1 MGLNQRLRN
10 TICRARGALTT
21 AHNLFSLTVIAALL
35 SAGCGDEG
43 VQHASQPPADVEQE
57 LSRFSLVHAREG
69 RTKWKLTSDAAT
81 FLESD
86 RIKIEGVGLL
96 IFGDKDGEMLTI
108 HGDRGEV
115 DQRTNNIK
123 IMGNVEGVSSD
134 GGRLNADEIHWREG
148 SGKIYTLPGV
158 KVTIT
163 YEDSVIAGEE
173 LEADPKLEIVRLKNI
188 TGITRP
194 EKEKN

>member
-1 MGLNQRLRN
+1 MIS
-10 TICRARGALTT
+10 T
-21 AHNLFSLTVIAALL
+21 LL
-35 SAGCGDEG
+35 SAGCGDDSARQ
-43 VQHASQPPADVEQE
+43 VSQPPADVEHE
-57 LSRFSLVHAREG
+57 LSQFSLVHAREG

-86 RIKIEGVGLL
+86 RIRIEGVELL
-96 IFGDKDGEMLTI
+96 IFGDKDGETLTI

-134 GGRLNADEIHWREG
+134 GGSLTAEEIYWREG

-163 YEDSVIAGEE
+163 YEDSVIVGEE
-173 LEADPKLEIVRLKNI
+173 LEADPKLENVKLKNI
-188 TGITRP
+188 TGITRSEVKES
-194 EKEKN
+194 EKLAEEGN